1 LERTNCRERREKIK
15 IKSLRD
21 LCRLGG
27 KKTENSTYILE
38 VYEDWSGFIG
48 STVVTIGPADFQAG
62 FAG

>member
-1 LERTNCRERREKIK
+1 LERTNRRERREKIK

-21 LCRLGG
+21 LCGLGG
-27 KKTENSTYILE
+27 KKSENNTYILE

-48 STVVTIGPADFQAG
+48 STVVIIAPADFQTG